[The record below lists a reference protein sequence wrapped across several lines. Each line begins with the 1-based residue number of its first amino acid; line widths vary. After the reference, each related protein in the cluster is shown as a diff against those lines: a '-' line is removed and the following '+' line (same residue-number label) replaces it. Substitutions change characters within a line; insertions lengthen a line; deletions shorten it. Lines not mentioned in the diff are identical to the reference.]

1 MRDEMIPWSSGGNRF
16 LGTRLNARGSRA
28 LAHLEERTILRSA
41 EIQGLAIVGQTAERA
56 IAEVTICEEE
66 LAKLSPPGARLRMA
80 AVGDAVTAAIQ
91 ARILELMEG
100 L

>member
-1 MRDEMIPWSSGGNRF
+1 M
-16 LGTRLNARGSRA
+16 TAKGSRT
-28 LAHLEERTILRSA
+28 LIHLEERTLLRSA
-41 EIQGLAIVGQTAERA
+41 EIQGIAIVGQTAERS
-56 IAEVTICEEE
+56 IAEVSICEEE

-91 ARILELMEG
+91 ARILELIEG